1 MRPNRKIECYEDLKQ
16 RILALE
22 IAPGT
27 PLDEVALSRAYGL
40 SRTPLREVFQRL
52 SGDGYI
58 SLEANRGATASSMD
72 FDVMRSFFQTAP
84 LIYCAVARLAAE
96 NATPGQITMLHNI
109 QSRFRKAVSRRNAV
123 EMSTLNH
130 AFHETIGQMSG
141 SAYLLPSLNRLLID
155 HTRMSHRFYRPR
167 LETGKRRVKLACD
180 QHEAMIN
187 ALEAGDGNRAAKLTL
202 EHWELSR
209 SEIEKY
215 VQPDP
220 LPMDKSFDY
229 LEGRRNAV

>member
-1 MRPNRKIECYEDLKQ
+1 MKSDRKVVCHQDLKR
-16 RILALE
+16 RILGLE

-27 PLDEVALSRAYGL
+27 PLDEVVLSHAYDL

-52 SGDGYI
+52 AGEGYI
-58 SLEANRGATASSMD
+58 VLEANRGATVSPMD
-72 FDVMRSFFQTAP
+72 LDVMRSFFQTAP

-96 NATPGQITMLHNI
+96 NATADQIAVLRKVQT
-109 QSRFRKAVSRRNAV
+109 QFRKAVTRKAV
-123 EMSTLNH
+123 TEMTSFNH
-130 AFHETIGQMSG
+130 QFHETIGRMSR
-141 SAYLLPSLNRLLID
+141 SVYLMPSLNRLLID
-155 HTRMSHRFYRPR
+155 HSRMSHRFYRPR
-167 LETGKRRVKLACD
+167 LETSKRRVRQACD
-180 QHEAMIN
+180 QHDAMITAFEN
-187 ALEAGDGNRAAKLTL
+187 ADADRAARLTL

-220 LPMDKSFDY
+220 LPIDKSFDY

>member
-1 MRPNRKIECYEDLKQ
+1 MRSDRKNACYEDLKR

-22 IAPGT
+22 MVPAM
-27 PLDEVALSRAYGL
+27 PLDEVALSRAYEL

-52 SGDGYI
+52 AGEGYI
-58 SLEANRGATASSMD
+58 SLEANRGATVASMD

-84 LIYCAVARLAAE
+84 LVYCAVARLAAE
-96 NATPGQITMLHNI
+96 NATPTQVTALRET
-109 QSRFRKAVSRRNAV
+109 QDRFRRAVARKAFSD
-123 EMSTLNH
+123 MSSLNH
-130 AFHETIGQMSG
+130 AFHETVGEMSG
-141 SAYLLPSLNRLLID
+141 SIYLLPSLNRLLID

-180 QHEAMIN
+180 QHDAMIL
-187 ALEAGDGNRAAKLTL
+187 AFEARDADRAASLTL
-202 EHWELSR
+202 DHWELSR

-229 LEGRRNAV
+229 LEGRQDAV